1 MNTTSTATKTNARIG
16 RGTAVHATHKYG
28 TFCGA
33 QGTNASNGSSL
44 GFQMTSDAVTCK
56 RCLKAMAR

>member
-1 MNTTSTATKTNARIG
+1 MNATSTATKTNARVG
-16 RGTAVHATHKYG
+16 NGTAVHATHKYG

-44 GFQMTSDAVTCK
+44 FFRMTADPVTCK
-56 RCLKAMAR
+56 RCLKNMAR

>member
-28 TFCGA
+28 TYCGS
-33 QGTNASNGSSL
+33 QGTNACNGSSL
-44 GFQMTSDAVTCK
+44 HFHMTDDVVTCK
-56 RCLKAMAR
+56 RCLKAMA

>member
-16 RGTAVHATHKYG
+16 RGTAIHATHKYG
-28 TFCGA
+28 TYCGS
-33 QGTNASNGSSL
+33 QGTNACNGSSL
-44 GFQMTSDAVTCK
+44 HFHMTDDAVTCK